1 MRESDHRNVLTS
13 RSLTQV
19 FCRTSHHPT
28 LPKEK
33 EKIPIFFLKNSRSTL
48 AVIKQTLRLHQA
60 PDVSSATI
68 S

>member
-1 MRESDHRNVLTS
+1 MRESDHTNVLTS

-33 EKIPIFFLKNSRSTL
+33 EKIPIYFLKLKKHL
-48 AVIKQTLRLHQA
+48 AVIKKKTA
-60 PDVSSATI
+60 TSSI